1 MERNLTGI
9 YYRVQ
14 RDGKWCSVDF
24 ADMTLE
30 EQVNIL
36 KDSDKETLIRM
47 CILLVG
53 CIQRLGKEFDIVGE

>member
-36 KDSDKETLIRM
+36 KDSDKATLIRM
-47 CILLVG
+47 CVLLIG
-53 CIQRLGKEFDIVGE
+53 TIQKMGNELNIVRD

>member
-9 YYRVQ
+9 YYSVQ
-14 RDGKWCSVDF
+14 RDGKLCSVDF

-36 KDSDKETLIRM
+36 KDSYKETLIRM

-53 CIQRLGKEFDIVGE
+53 WIQRFGKAFDIVLE

>member
-47 CILLVG
+47 CIFLVG
-53 CIQRLGKEFDIVGE
+53 WIQRFGKAFDIVLE

>member
-36 KDSDKETLIRM
+36 KDLDNGTLIRM

-53 CIQRLGKEFDIVGE
+53 CIQRVRKEFDIVGE

>member
-14 RDGKWCSVDF
+14 RDGKWYSVDF
-24 ADMTLE
+24 ADMTLK

-36 KDSDKETLIRM
+36 KDSDKGTLIRM

>member
-9 YYRVQ
+9 YCRVQ
-14 RDGKWCSVDF
+14 RDGKCRSVDF

-53 CIQRLGKEFDIVGE
+53 WIQRFGKAFDIVLE

>member
-9 YYRVQ
+9 YCRVQ
-14 RDGKWCSVDF
+14 RDGKCRSVDF

-53 CIQRLGKEFDIVGE
+53 WI

>member
-14 RDGKWCSVDF
+14 RDGKQCSVDF

-36 KDSDKETLIRM
+36 KDSDKGTLIRM
-47 CILLVG
+47 CILLVV
-53 CIQRLGKEFDIVGE
+53 CIQRVRKEFDIVGE

>member
-14 RDGKWCSVDF
+14 RDGKQCSVDF

-36 KDSDKETLIRM
+36 KDSDKETLVRM

-53 CIQRLGKEFDIVGE
+53 WIQRFGKAFDIVLE

>member
-30 EQVNIL
+30 GQVNIL
-36 KDSDKETLIRM
+36 KGSDKGTLIRM

-53 CIQRLGKEFDIVGE
+53 CIQRLRKEFDIVGE

>member
-24 ADMTLE
+24 ADMALE

>member
-36 KDSDKETLIRM
+36 KDSDKATLIRM

>member
-9 YYRVQ
+9 YYRAQ

-36 KDSDKETLIRM
+36 KDSDKATLIRM

-53 CIQRLGKEFDIVGE
+53 CIQKLRKEFDIVGE

>member
-24 ADMTLE
+24 SDMTFE

-36 KDSDKETLIRM
+36 KDSDKEDLIRM

-53 CIQRLGKEFDIVGE
+53 WI

>member
-14 RDGKWCSVDF
+14 RDCKWCSVDF
-24 ADMTLE
+24 AGMTLE

-36 KDSDKETLIRM
+36 KDSDKRTLIRM

-53 CIQRLGKEFDIVGE
+53 CIQKLRKEFDIVGE